1 MQKGRVYLKDAS
13 WWFRF
18 KAPVI
23 QNGKKVWRD
32 RYERLAPADQFNS
45 AAAVEKA
52 GLLSPYRTELDTSRM
67 TPSTMQMVNDFIE
80 HIFFP
85 RKKES
90 LRPSTL
96 KGYKHVW
103 KRHLKSRLAGMRMC
117 DFRLQ
122 VAQQLLDRI
131 ARETPTLSSSSNL
144 RHIKWFAVSVFN
156 LAAQLDAFNH
166 NLKNPFAE
174 VEIPKTQRKS
184 APTRHATLDDVVAMI
199 NVLDEPAATVVAT
212 AAFTGLRKSELQG
225 LRWEDLRGNELHV
238 QRTAWRTTDVR
249 EQTKTEA
256 SAAPVPVIPVL
267 AKYLAAHRDGSPS
280 DGFIFTGAKLG
291 RPLDLHN
298 LSHRVIRPALAKKSI
313 PWCGWHGFRR
323 GLATTLYELGTEA
336 KTRQAI
342 LRHAD
347 VAVTEKHYT
356 KSVDAVSQA
365 AMKKVQKALKAKMKR
380 ARLRREV

>member
-1 MQKGRVYLKDAS
+1 MQRGRIYKKDAS

-18 KAPVI
+18 KTPVI
-23 QNGKKVWRD
+23 QNGKKIWID
-32 RYERLAPADQFNS
+32 RYERLAPADQFAS

-52 GLLSPYRTELDTSRM
+52 GLLSQYRTELDTSRM

-80 HIFFP
+80 HVYFP
-85 RKKES
+85 RKKET

-96 KGYKHVW
+96 HGYKHIW
-103 KRHLKSRLAGMRMC
+103 QRHLKSRIKGMRMC

-131 ARETPTLSSSSNL
+131 ARETPTLSSSINL

-156 LAAQLDAFNH
+156 LAAQVDAFNP
-166 NLKNPFAE
+166 NLKNPFADL
-174 VEIPKTQRKS
+174 EIPKTERTTAK
-184 APTRHATLDDVVAMI
+184 TRHATLDDVVSIIGA
-199 NVLDEPAATVVAT
+199 LDEPAATVVAV
-212 AAFTGLRKSELQG
+212 AAFTGLRKSELQA
-225 LRWEDLRGNELHV
+225 LRWEDLKGNELHV

-256 SAAPVPVIPVL
+256 SAAPVPVIPIL
-267 AKYLAAHRDGSPS
+267 AKHLEAHRRSFPS
-280 DGFIFTGAKLG
+280 DGFVFTGEKLG

-298 LSHRVIRPALAKKSI
+298 LANRVIRPALKKKNM
-313 PWCGWHGFRR
+313 PWPGWHGFRR
-323 GLATTLYELGTEA
+323 GLSTTLYELGTDA

-347 VAVTEKHYT
+347 VNVTERHYT
-356 KSVDAVSQA
+356 KSVDAISQA
-365 AMKKVQKALKAKMKR
+365 AMKKVQKALAAKIKKAHR
-380 ARLRREV
+380 AGN